1 MKFIKKIGCYI
12 LLFFSIFTITSSQT
26 YAGIEFLQ
34 LNSNFGLI
42 SEFSQSQNQLQKSVN
57 ISDTSKIFPNAW
69 IIKVKSSEDVNSV
82 ATLLHNVKVNTITSN
97 NLTIQTRE
105 NPSAQI
111 FFNTEVIDSSMGL
124 ISVKLMNSSID
135 FWNNK
140 NKILTDYIKSMDGVQ
155 LVQYTHKLTKRRLPN
170 DPLINRQIH
179 LSQISV
185 DKLWVY
191 SSQAINKHGDTLV
204 VAVIDDG
211 YDTSHPDLKQNLFIN
226 RNEIPWNGIDDDGN
240 SYIDDYQGW
249 NSGDQNPQVF
259 NEVSVYDGH
268 GTSVAGV
275 VGATGNNGIGI
286 TGVAWTVKVLP
297 INCWPK
303 NMTDVELGLIRGM
316 VYAYKMKKLY
326 LQTNGMKG
334 ANIVAVNQSMGMDNG
349 YPEDAP
355 LWCQMFDSLGSVGIL
370 NAAATTNRNIKIEN
384 FGDLPTMC
392 PSKHLIMVSASN
404 NDNQHYYS
412 GHSTEYVDLAA
423 PGVGIYTTQPVEF
436 NMNDPYIGE
445 TGTSFSSPQLAAAI
459 SLMHSLACDTFIKL
473 QINNPDSAHR
483 LLINWLDSSVSRNSN
498 LKEYTRMGGSLDVW
512 NWYQEM
518 RNWCKA
524 VDPTFVGLNKINKN
538 KVQIFPN
545 PIDNGI
551 LSIYVSES
559 MKIDN
564 CQFSITD
571 LLGRNVDFWDARASD
586 FSNSVMQRP
595 IKLNP
600 GTYYLNVFSG
610 ESGEKTNVMFIVN

>member
-1 MKFIKKIGCYI
+1 MKFIQKIGCYK
-12 LLFFSIFTITSSQT
+12 LLITFFTLTSFQANARLESV
-26 YAGIEFLQ
+26 Q
-34 LNSNFGLI
+34 LNVGFDSI
-42 SEFSQSQNQLQKSVN
+42 STMPQLQVSFAKSVIN
-57 ISDTSKIFPNAW
+57 SDTSKILPNAW
-69 IIKVKSSEDVNSV
+69 IIKVKSSEYVNPV
-82 ATLLHNVKVNTITSN
+82 TTLLQNVKVNTITSN
-97 NLTIQTRE
+97 CSAIQSRDNQT
-105 NPSAQI
+105 AQI
-111 FFNTEVIDSSMGL
+111 LFKTEVIDSSMGL
-124 ISVKLMNSSID
+124 ISVKLMNSSMN
-135 FWNNK
+135 FWQNNY
-140 NKILTDYIKSMDGVQ
+140 KILTDYINAIDGVQ
-155 LVQYTHKLTKRRLPN
+155 LVQFTHKLVKRRLPN
-170 DPLINRQIH
+170 DPLVNRQIH

-191 SSQAINKHGDTLV
+191 SSQAVNKLGDTLV

-226 RNEIPWNGIDDDGN
+226 RNEIPWNGKDDDGN

-268 GTSVAGV
+268 GTAVAGV
-275 VGATGNNGIGI
+275 VGATGDNGIGI

-392 PSKHLIMVSASN
+392 PSKHLVMVSACNS
-404 NDNQHYYS
+404 DNQHYYS
-412 GHSTEYVDLAA
+412 GYSTEYVDLAA

-436 NMNDPYIGE
+436 NMNDPYIAE

-473 QINNPDSAHR
+473 QISNPDSAHR

-571 LLGRNVDFWDARASD
+571 LLGRNVDFWDGRASE
-586 FSNSVMQRP
+586 FSNSAMQRP

-610 ESGEKTNVMFIVN
+610 ESGEKTNFMFIVD